1 MFRNRFTLDEVN
13 TAINIRV
20 HDRLMTTINSCT
32 SHFYAHNVI
41 PKLIPNQRSEFN
53 YIYSNPMHSSCR
65 NFVSTVQYRYI
76 DGNQRM
82 NRNLFL
88 R

>member
-32 SHFYAHNVI
+32 NHFYAHNVI
-41 PKLIPNQRSEFN
+41 PKLIPNQRSEFIL
-53 YIYSNPMHSSCR
+53 YIFKPYAIVHVGILFRRFN
-65 NFVSTVQYRYI
+65 I
-76 DGNQRM
+76 DIDRNQRM